1 MIRMLMHGCNGA
13 MGQVIA
19 QIAEQDKDIEI
30 TAGVDINT
38 QKRNNFPVFA
48 SLEEVKEEV
57 DVIIDF
63 ASAKAVDGLLDFC
76 RKRKVPVVL
85 CTTGLSG
92 EQLEAVE
99 EAAKVLAASGFDME
113 IVEKHHN
120 QKMDA
125 PSGTALALADAI
137 NEAME
142 NTYHYTY
149 DRSQRREKRDIKE
162 IGISAVRGGS
172 IVGEH
177 DVIFAGKDEVV
188 TISHT
193 AYSKAIFAK
202 GAVAAAKFL
211 AGKGAGRYTMA
222 DVISQAD

>member
-99 EAAKVLAASGFDME
+99 EAAEETAVLRGS
-113 IVEKHHN
+113 
-120 QKMDA
+120 
-125 PSGTALALADAI
+125 
-137 NEAME
+137 
-142 NTYHYTY
+142 
-149 DRSQRREKRDIKE
+149 RRFNC
-162 IGISAVRGGS
+162 RG
-172 IVGEH
+172 
-177 DVIFAGKDEVV
+177 A
-188 TISHT
+188 
-193 AYSKAIFAK
+193 
-202 GAVAAAKFL
+202 
-211 AGKGAGRYTMA
+211 
-222 DVISQAD
+222 